1 MNDETQQRT
10 DDWFSARCGLVTASR
25 IADLTARTKSGWS
38 SSRERYMGQ
47 LVVERLTQRPMDSY
61 QNAAMQRGIELEP
74 AAIAAY
80 EALRLCVVEPVGF
93 LLHPNITLAG
103 ASPDGLV
110 GDDGL
115 VEVKCPETH
124 THLDTLVADSKPRR
138 DPVQGRYRLQMQWQM
153 AVTGRAW
160 CDYVS
165 FDDRVPEHL
174 QLFVTRV
181 ERDDALIAELEG
193 KVMDFLEE
201 LDERIESL
209 RRFENGLS
217 T

>member
-1 MNDETQQRT
+1 MEQRT

-38 SSRERYMGQ
+38 SSRDRYMGQ

-153 AVTGRAW
+153 ACTGAKW
-160 CDYVS
+160 CDFVS
-165 FDDRVPEHL
+165 FDNRLPEPHNMWIK
-174 QLFVTRV
+174 RI
-181 ERDDALIAELEG
+181 ERD
-193 KVMDFLEE
+193 EE
-201 LDERIESL
+201 KIKEIESEIRQFNEEVESIIQKL
-209 RRFENGLS
+209 NDQ
-217 T
+217 